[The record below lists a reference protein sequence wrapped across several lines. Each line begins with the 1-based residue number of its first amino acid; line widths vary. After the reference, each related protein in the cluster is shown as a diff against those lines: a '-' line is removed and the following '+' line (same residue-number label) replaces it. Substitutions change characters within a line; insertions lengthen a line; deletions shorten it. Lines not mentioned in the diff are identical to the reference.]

1 MYAGHP
7 NWDKVADFAVHC
19 SWRAGPHLAELMRN
33 NQFADWE
40 RVIAAF
46 SGDDPVGFCTL
57 TAKDEMP
64 DSCDFSPFIGFVFVS
79 DAYRGM
85 RISAQMIDAA
95 AAYAGSLGFHTV
107 YVTSDERGLYEKYG
121 FVLRGLVKNA
131 QNEITQLFAKSITKR

>member
-1 MYAGHP
+1 MNITVMYAGHP
-7 NWDKVADFAVHC
+7 NWDKVADFAAHC

-64 DSCDFSPFIGFVFVS
+64 DSCDFTPFIGFVFFKRCVPR
-79 DAYRGM
+79 DAYFCT
-85 RISAQMIDAA
+85 D
-95 AAYAGSLGFHTV
+95 
-107 YVTSDERGLYEKYG
+107 D
-121 FVLRGLVKNA
+121 
-131 QNEITQLFAKSITKR
+131 